1 MSNDMIILMSEYD
14 YHRERVSESLRP
26 ARRRR
31 WLRRRAA
38 SGPGGT
44 TNAESW
50 IN

>member
-1 MSNDMIILMSEYD
+1 MNNDMLILMSEYD

-26 ARRRR
+26 ERRRR

-38 SGPGGT
+38 AGLGGT
-44 TNAESW
+44 TNAENW